1 MEDAAQFSRAV
12 DLTRLTY
19 LVRIRSGQYYPLMAE
34 LVDAP
39 VLGTGSERSVG
50 SSPTV
55 GTIRCIQ
62 QCIFNLAPKLQRWF
76 ETNWIRMGPSSSGS
90 GLSYK

>member
-1 MEDAAQFSRAV
+1 MAKLVNAKLQTDK
-12 DLTRLTY
+12 Y
-19 LVRIRSGQYYPLMAE
+19 LAKFNYPLMAE

-62 QCIFNLAPKLQRWF
+62 QCIL
-76 ETNWIRMGPSSSGS
+76 T
-90 GLSYK
+90 